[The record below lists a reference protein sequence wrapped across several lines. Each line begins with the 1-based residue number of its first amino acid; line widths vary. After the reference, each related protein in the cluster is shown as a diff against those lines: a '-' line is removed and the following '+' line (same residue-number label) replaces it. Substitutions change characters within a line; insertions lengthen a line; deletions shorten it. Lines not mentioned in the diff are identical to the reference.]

1 MAKRAEHTSL
11 KFTFYLALIAKISLQ
26 FIQNCNTVVVQHLCS
41 KLWRHNLTDPT
52 LPRLRFV
59 CLGLVHVLLPLR
71 GTYCMCSCD
80 RKGCNLL
87 FFTLDPYPTFSRA
100 GQSAEHRLQNSPWM
114 PFILIGSSS
123 SRPRA
128 PLIFDAAISSLLNKA
143 SRRLRES
150 LAGFEPEAS
159 ARLSIFVSPQ
169 YHTRD
174 CGFVLSPSQH
184 PWE

>member
-1 MAKRAEHTSL
+1 MEHTSL
-11 KFTFYLALIAKISLQ
+11 KFTFYLASAAKISLQ
-26 FIQNCNTVVVQHLCS
+26 LFRTAIQQQYSIYAQNYAGHNS
-41 KLWRHNLTDPT
+41 KDPT
-52 LPRLRFV
+52 LPRSRFLS
-59 CLGLVHVLLPLR
+59 LGLFHVLLPLR
-71 GTYCMCSCD
+71 STCCMCSTVRD
-80 RKGCNLL
+80 RKVCNLL

-184 PWE
+184 P